1 MHINYDLHTHIIP
14 YIDDGAQSI
23 EESLSLIEALNNQ
36 GVENIVFTPHFYTH
50 KESAEDFISR
60 REEAFKKLKDVIP
73 DYVNVK
79 LGAEVYVTDYLF
91 AQERDLSPLCIEGT
105 NYMITEFS
113 YDSDF
118 TGRVMRRLTRLRD
131 LGFIPVLPHV
141 ERYPALMKK
150 KSKLEEL
157 IDMGVIIQ
165 SNFSSFTEPS
175 KARKLLKFLNCGYI
189 HILSTDVHGFGRN
202 APDSIRKAMDIITK
216 KCSFDV
222 IHTLSRNARDVFE
235 GR

>member
-1 MHINYDLHTHIIP
+1 MHIKYDLHTHIIP
-14 YIDDGAQSI
+14 CIDDGSQSI
-23 EESLSLIEALNNQ
+23 DESLNLIEALNNQ
-36 GVENIVFTPHFYTH
+36 GIENIVFTPHFYTH
-50 KESAEDFISR
+50 KESAEDFVR
-60 REEAFKKLKDVIP
+60 RRDEAYKEIRELIP
-73 DYVNVK
+73 NYLNIK

-91 AQERDLSPLCIEGT
+91 AEERDLSPLCIEGT

-118 TGRVMRRLTRLRD
+118 TGSVLRRLLRLRG
-131 LGFIPVLPHV
+131 LGFIPVIPHI

-150 KSKLEEL
+150 KAKLEEL

-165 SNFSSFTEPS
+165 SNFASFTEKG
-175 KARKLLKFLNCGYI
+175 KARKLLKLLNSGYV
-189 HILSTDVHGFGRN
+189 HILSTDVHSFSRN
-202 APDSIRKAMDIITK
+202 SPNTINKAMEVISK

-222 IHTLSRNARDVFE
+222 VDSLNRNARDVFE

>member
-1 MHINYDLHTHIIP
+1 MQIYYDVHTHIIP
-14 YIDDGAQSI
+14 CIDDGSQSV

-36 GVENIVFTPHFYTH
+36 GVENIVLTPHFYTH

-60 REEAFKKLKDVIP
+60 RDEAYKELKDLIP

-79 LGAEVYVTDYLF
+79 LGAEVYVTEYLF

-118 TGRVMRRLTRLRD
+118 TGKSLTKLRRLKD

-141 ERYPALMKK
+141 ERYSALMKK
-150 KSKLEEL
+150 KSRLEEL

-165 SNFSSFTEPS
+165 SNFNSFTEQG

-189 HILSTDVHGFGRN
+189 HILSTDVHSFFRN
-202 APDSIRKAMDIITK
+202 APDSICKAMDVITK

-222 IHTLSRNARDVFE
+222 IHTLNENARDIFE